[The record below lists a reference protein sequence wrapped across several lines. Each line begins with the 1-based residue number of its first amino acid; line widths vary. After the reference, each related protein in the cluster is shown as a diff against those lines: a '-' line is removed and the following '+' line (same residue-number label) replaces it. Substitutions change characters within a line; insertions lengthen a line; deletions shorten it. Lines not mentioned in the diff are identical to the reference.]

1 MHQRNFPSVHVSV
14 EYAVIVF
21 NGLGEYACRGNLTK
35 TFDLDD
41 ERKKH
46 FKKVKQKTGEA
57 TCPLSECSFPSV
69 SIAKGFWKVIG
80 RIMISTHLT
89 RFSRVQLNCLTGL
102 SPTKLGIK
110 KKL

>member
-41 ERKKH
+41 ERKKTL
-46 FKKVKQKTGEA
+46 QKSKTKNRRSY
-57 TCPLSECSFPSV
+57 LSFE
-69 SIAKGFWKVIG
+69 W
-80 RIMISTHLT
+80 L
-89 RFSRVQLNCLTGL
+89 
-102 SPTKLGIK
+102 
-110 KKL
+110 

>member
-46 FKKVKQKTGEA
+46 FKKVKQKKQE
-57 TCPLSECSFPSV
+57 
-69 SIAKGFWKVIG
+69 
-80 RIMISTHLT
+80 
-89 RFSRVQLNCLTGL
+89 
-102 SPTKLGIK
+102 KLPF
-110 KKL
+110 L

>member
-57 TCPLSECSFPSV
+57 TCPLSGCSFPSV

-102 SPTKLGIK
+102 SPAKLGIK